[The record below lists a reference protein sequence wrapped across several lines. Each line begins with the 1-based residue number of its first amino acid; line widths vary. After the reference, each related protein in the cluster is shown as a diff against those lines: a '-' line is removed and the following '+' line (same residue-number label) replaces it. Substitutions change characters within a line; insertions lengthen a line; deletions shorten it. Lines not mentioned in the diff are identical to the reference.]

1 MISLDDILE
10 SNDVITTTTTSSN
23 IIKPLTYFDNELEN
37 ELNEIMQSLI
47 VNKNESLNE
56 PTDLLLSDDDA
67 DDDDVEINN
76 LNKDSNQILNEN
88 DDESKLNSDEIF
100 SSPTED
106 SECYF
111 DTIEICQ
118 TNSTTLEIETISTE
132 DTLLNQPQQQLEE
145 TNHFLESLND
155 LDKTATNDSSSNNES
170 IQTNNNNSQNQ
181 IIIIADN
188 NIEPEISHEPI
199 PQETEIEP
207 NSDNVSQQPS
217 QEIETEN
224 IANNTAS
231 SEIVIKNEISIEV
244 TDYQTEWNELTESE
258 KTLGLIAPIWM
269 PDSETDVCLK
279 CSNKFSLL
287 NRRHHCRACGL
298 IFCSKCC
305 NLKIL
310 LPCHSSG
317 GGAGVSNHQDEDT
330 GNATNSSRNQ
340 ISRCCIS
347 CYEII
352 NKGILLSKLIDS
364 IERL

>member
-1 MISLDDILE
+1 
-10 SNDVITTTTTSSN
+10 
-23 IIKPLTYFDNELEN
+23 
-37 ELNEIMQSLI
+37 MQSLI
-47 VNKNESLNE
+47 VKKNETKSLNE
-56 PTDLLLSDDDA
+56 PTDLLLSDDDDA
-67 DDDDVEINN
+67 DDDVEINN
-76 LNKDSNQILNEN
+76 LNKDSNLNEN

-118 TNSTTLEIETISTE
+118 TNSTTLEIETKETISTE
-132 DTLLNQPQQQLEE
+132 DSLLNQPQQQLEE
-145 TNHFLESLND
+145 TSHFLESLND

-181 IIIIADN
+181 IIIITDN
-188 NIEPEISHEPI
+188 INNEPEISHEPM

-207 NSDNVSQQPS
+207 NSDNVTLQVISQQPS

-310 LPCHSSG
+310 LPCHNSGG

-340 ISRCCIS
+340 MSRCCIS

-352 NKGILLSKLIDS
+352 NKGILFKIN
-364 IERL
+364 RFN

>member
-1 MISLDDILE
+1 
-10 SNDVITTTTTSSN
+10 
-23 IIKPLTYFDNELEN
+23 
-37 ELNEIMQSLI
+37 MQSLI
-47 VNKNESLNE
+47 VNKNEMKSLNE
-56 PTDLLLSDDDA
+56 PTDLLLSDDDADA

-76 LNKDSNQILNEN
+76 LNKDSNQILSEN

-118 TNSTTLEIETISTE
+118 TNSTTLEIETKETISTE
-132 DTLLNQPQQQLEE
+132 DTLLNQPQQQQQQQLEE

-181 IIIIADN
+181 IIIQTDN
-188 NIEPEISHEPI
+188 NIESEISHEPI
-199 PQETEIEP
+199 LKETEIEP
-207 NSDNVSQQPS
+207 NSDNATLQVISEQPS

-224 IANNTAS
+224 IANNTVS

-310 LPCHSSG
+310 LPCHNSV
-317 GGAGVSNHQDEDT
+317 GAGVSNHQDEDT
-330 GNATNSSRNQ
+330 GNATNNNSSRNQ
-340 ISRCCIS
+340 MSRCCIS

-352 NKGILLSKLIDS
+352 NKGILFKN
-364 IERL
+364 